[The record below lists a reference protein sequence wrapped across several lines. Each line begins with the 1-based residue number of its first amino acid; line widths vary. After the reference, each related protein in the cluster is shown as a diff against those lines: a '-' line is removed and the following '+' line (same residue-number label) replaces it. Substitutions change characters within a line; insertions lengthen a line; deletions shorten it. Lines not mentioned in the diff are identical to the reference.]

1 VAGTLGISGMLLI
14 MVISAVRNT
23 VRLYR
28 QELIPAGKPIPA
40 QKQLPLGLE
49 KTSAALRHESK
60 TANALR
66 VPS

>member
-1 VAGTLGISGMLLI
+1 MLLI

-28 QELIPAGKPIPA
+28 QEPIPVGKPAPA
-40 QKQLPLGLE
+40 QKQLPLGLG
-49 KTSAALRHESK
+49 KTPPARRPEPK
-60 TANALR
+60 TANAFR

>member
-1 VAGTLGISGMLLI
+1 MLLI

-28 QELIPAGKPIPA
+28 QEPIPAGKPAPA

-60 TANALR
+60 PANALR